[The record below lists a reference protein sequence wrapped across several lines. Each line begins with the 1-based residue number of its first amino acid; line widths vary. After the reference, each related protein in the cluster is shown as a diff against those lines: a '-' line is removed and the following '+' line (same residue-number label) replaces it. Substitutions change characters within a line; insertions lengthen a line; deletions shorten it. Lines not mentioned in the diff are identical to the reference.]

1 MVGARHLGAFHEHR
15 HHPDTAGERRSGF
28 EAYEIGGIV
37 EPAPTFAVGSEPV
50 LADENDQDFTRDK
63 RAFDGLDE
71 IDAGLDPLHVHEYA
85 IGAEVGGEPIVES
98 AGIAGSVVTPVAYEY
113 AVHRLGQGHRE
124 K

>member
-1 MVGARHLGAFHEHR
+1 MVGAWHLGAFHQHR
-15 HHPDTAGERRSGF
+15 HDTDAAGEGRSGF
-28 EAYEIGGIV
+28 DSHEIGGIV

-63 RAFDGLDE
+63 RALDGLDK

-85 IGAEVGGEPIVES
+85 IGAKVGGEPIVEP

-113 AVHRLGQGHRE
+113 AVHGSELGAHGS
-124 K
+124 